1 MEFIS
6 SRVVP
11 REVSS
16 LIGMQYCLLGTFFVV
31 ILNYGGTSMDGKTQV
46 VEAIKKA
53 LPDVNQEDIES
64 KIERPKDNKN
74 GDYAFP
80 TFFLAKI
87 KHQAPQMIAAD
98 LVKEID
104 QSGFENVV
112 VAGPYINFFLNKA
125 QIAAGILSDII
136 TDPENYGNAN
146 LGNGGNVPIDMSS
159 PNIAKPMS
167 MGHLRST
174 VIGNSLANILTKV
187 NYNPIK
193 INHLGDWGTQFGKLM
208 AAYKM
213 WGSEEE
219 VKADPINT
227 LQKYYVRFHQEDK
240 ENPALDDDARAW
252 FRKLEDGDEEATYLW
267 KWFRSESLKLF
278 MKIYDLLGIDFD
290 SYNGEAFYND
300 KMDEVVQMLEDKG
313 LLQESKGAEIVDL
326 EKYNLNPA
334 LIKKTDG
341 ATLYITRDLAAAIYR
356 KRTYN
361 FVQSLYVVGNEQQNH
376 FKQLKAVLKEMG
388 FDWSDDIHHIPFGLI
403 TQGGRKLST
412 REGRVILLENV
423 LDDAINL
430 ARKQIAEKNPDLK
443 NADEVAKQ
451 VGVGAVVFH
460 DLKNERL
467 NNFDFNLEEVVRFEG
482 ETGPYVQYANARAQS
497 ILRKA
502 GNPDLTNVN
511 MELGDADAWEVI
523 KMLGQ
528 FGETVQRASREYE
541 PSVIAKYS
549 LQLAKGFNQ
558 YYAHTKILVDDDEK
572 LARLALVTAV
582 SDVLKSS
589 LSLLGVQAP
598 DEM

>member
-1 MEFIS
+1 
-6 SRVVP
+6 
-11 REVSS
+11 
-16 LIGMQYCLLGTFFVV
+16 
-31 ILNYGGTSMDGKTQV
+31 MDFKQQV
-46 VEAIKKA
+46 AQTIQAALPVEAS
-53 LPDVNQEDIES
+53 LDDIIS
-64 KIERPKDNKN
+64 KIERPKNADN
-74 GDYAFP
+74 GDFAFP
-80 TFFLAKI
+80 AFFLAKQLH
-87 KHQAPQMIAAD
+87 KAPQAIAQDILA
-98 LVKEID
+98 KID
-104 QSGFENVV
+104 QTNYQKVE
-112 VAGPYINFFLNKA
+112 VAGPYLNFFLDKA
-125 QIAAGILSDII
+125 QAGAAILSAVLS
-136 TDPENYGNAN
+136 DPSHYGEAD
-146 LGNGGNVPIDMSS
+146 LGEGGNVPIDMSS

-174 VIGNSLANILTKV
+174 VIGNSLANILAKV

-252 FRKLEDGDEEATYLW
+252 FKKLEDGDEEATHLW
-267 KWFRSESLKLF
+267 EWFRSESLKLF
-278 MKIYDLLGIDFD
+278 MKIYDVLDISFD

-300 KMDEVVQMLEDKG
+300 KMDEVVQMLEDKH
-313 LLQESKGAEIVDL
+313 LLKESKGAEIVDL
-326 EKYNLNPA
+326 DKYDLNPA

-361 FVQSLYVVGNEQQNH
+361 FVQSLYVVGNEQRNH
-376 FKQLKAVLKEMG
+376 FKQLKAVLTEMG
-388 FDWSDDIHHIPFGLI
+388 FDWADEIHHIPFGLI

-423 LDDAINL
+423 LDDAIDL
-430 ARKQIAEKNPDLK
+430 ARKQIAQKNPDLK

-467 NNFDFNLEEVVRFEG
+467 NNFDFDLEEVVRFEG
-482 ETGPYVQYANARAQS
+482 ETGPYVQYAHARAQS

-502 GNPDLTNVN
+502 GNPTIQAEDNFISDDT
-511 MELGDADAWEVI
+511 AWPI
-523 KMLGQ
+523 LKTLGQ
-528 FGETVQRASREYE
+528 FPDMVIRAANTYE
-541 PSVIAKYS
+541 PSVIAKYAIG
-549 LQLAKGFNQ
+549 LAKDFNQ
-558 YYAHTKILVDDDEK
+558 YYAHSKILTDDQEK
-572 LARLALVTAV
+572 NARLALVDAV
-582 SDVLKSS
+582 SSVLESS
-589 LSLLGVQAP
+589 LALLGVKAP
-598 DEM
+598 NEM